1 MGAGGVGGV
10 LVLVVAGAVVYG
22 LYWVIRLA
30 VYHGIKDAA
39 RYERVFS
46 RDTGAPEVLD
56 RDE

>member
-1 MGAGGVGGV
+1 MGAGGVGG
-10 LVLVVAGAVVYG
+10 LLALVVAGAVVYG

-39 RYERVFS
+39 RYGRVFS
-46 RDTGAPEVLD
+46 RDAGAPEVLD